1 MTLQTLVP
9 APHGANLADPRFWE
23 LPVTER
29 DAAFAGLRALDAPVF
44 FTERPGVRGRPAR
57 GFHALVRHADVVAA
71 ARNPQVFLS
80 GPGVTTPEPER
91 WVRAVFGDSMVNM
104 DNPRHAQLR
113 RIVSRAFS
121 PRLLARTEDDIR
133 AEAARIV
140 DDVIDRQPRDFVPAV
155 ASPMPFRVICTMMGI
170 PERYRPQILHQVDS
184 ATQDIGVGRG
194 LRGRVRLPGSSLR
207 ALVRLHALMA
217 RLAHERRRR
226 PAGDLISALV
236 GADVDGGRLTSRELG
251 AFFSLLMVAGVE
263 TTRNGIAHG
272 MWLLTAHPEQRE
284 ALWSDPE
291 KYLDTAVEEM
301 IRHASPIIQFRRTL
315 AREHEIGGRTLARG
329 DKVVL
334 YFCSANRDETVFDD
348 PQAFDVARDPNP
360 HLGFGGGGPHFCL
373 GAHLAR
379 QEMRALFGELLTRVP
394 AIRATAPPELIPSS
408 FDNRVRSLPFRI

>member
-1 MTLQTLVP
+1 MTLQTPVP
-9 APHGANLADPRFWE
+9 APPGADLADPRFWQ
-23 LPVTER
+23 LPAAER
-29 DAAFAGLRALDAPVF
+29 EAAFARLRALDAPVF
-44 FTERPGVRGRPAR
+44 FTEHPAGRGRPAR

-71 ARNPQVFLS
+71 SRNPQVFLS

-140 DDVIDRQPRDFVPAV
+140 DDVVDRQPHDFVTAV

-170 PERYRPQILHQVDS
+170 PERHRLQILRQVDS

-194 LRGRVRLPGSSLR
+194 VRSRVRLPGAGLR

-226 PAGDLISALV
+226 PTDDLITALV
-236 GADVDGGRLTSRELG
+236 TADVDGARLTSRELG

-263 TTRNGIAHG
+263 TTRNALAHG

-284 ALWSDPE
+284 TLWSDPE

-315 AREHEIGGRTLARG
+315 ACDDELGGRTLARG
-329 DKVVL
+329 EKVVL
-334 YFCSANRDETVFDD
+334 YFCSANRDEAVFED
-348 PQAFDVARDPNP
+348 PYAFDVSRDPNP

-379 QEMRALFGELLTRVP
+379 QEMRALFGELIARVP
-394 AIRATAPPELIPSS
+394 GMRATEPPVLIPSS
-408 FDNRVRSLPFRI
+408 FDNRVKSLPFRI

>member
-1 MTLQTLVP
+1 
-9 APHGANLADPRFWE
+9 
-23 LPVTER
+23 
-29 DAAFAGLRALDAPVF
+29 
-44 FTERPGVRGRPAR
+44 
-57 GFHALVRHADVVAA
+57 
-71 ARNPQVFLS
+71 
-80 GPGVTTPEPER
+80 
-91 WVRAVFGDSMVNM
+91 MVNM

-140 DDVIDRQPRDFVPAV
+140 DDVIDRQPHDFVRAV

-170 PERYRPQILHQVDS
+170 PERYRPQILRQVDS
-184 ATQDIGVGRG
+184 ATQDIGVGHG

-217 RLAHERRRR
+217 RLTHERRRR
-226 PAGDLISALV
+226 PADDLITALV
-236 GADVDGGRLTSRELG
+236 NADVDGARLTSRELG

-263 TTRNGIAHG
+263 TTRNAIAHG

-315 AREHEIGGRTLARG
+315 ACDHEIGGRTLARG
-329 DKVVL
+329 EKVVL
-334 YFCSANRDETVFDD
+334 YFCSANRDEAVFDA
-348 PQAFDVARDPNP
+348 PYAFDISRDPNP

-394 AIRATAPPELIPSS
+394 AVRATAPPELIPSS
-408 FDNRVRSLPFRI
+408 FDNRVRALSFRI

>member
-1 MTLQTLVP
+1 VTLQTP
-9 APHGANLADPRFWE
+9 APAIPDVDLTDPRFWQ
-23 LPVTER
+23 LPAAAR
-29 DAAFAGLRALDAPVF
+29 DAAFARLRALDAPVF
-44 FTERPGVRGRPAR
+44 FTERPASGRRPAR

-71 ARNPQVFLS
+71 SRNPRVFLS
-80 GPGVTTPEPER
+80 GPGVTTPEPRR
-91 WVRAVFGDSMVNM
+91 WVRLVFGDSMVNM
-104 DNPRHAQLR
+104 DDPRHAQLR

-140 DDVIDRQPRDFVPAV
+140 DEVIDRQPADFVAAV

-170 PERYRPQILHQVDS
+170 PERYRAQILRQVDS

-194 LRGRVRLPGSSLR
+194 LRGRMRLPGSSLR
-207 ALVRLHALMA
+207 ALVRLHLLMA

-226 PAGDLISALV
+226 PADDLISALV
-236 GADVDGGRLTSRELG
+236 TADVDGARLTARELG

-263 TTRNGIAHG
+263 TTRNALAHG

-284 ALWSDPE
+284 ALWSDPG

-315 AREHEIGGRTLARG
+315 ARDHEIGGRTLPRG

-334 YFCSANRDETVFDD
+334 YFCSANRDEAVFDD
-348 PQAFDVARDPNP
+348 PLAFDVARDPNP

-379 QEMRALFGELLTRVP
+379 QEMRAVFHELLTRVP
-394 AIRATAPPELIPSS
+394 GVRATAPPELIPSS
-408 FDNRVRSLPFRI
+408 FDNRVRSLPFRL